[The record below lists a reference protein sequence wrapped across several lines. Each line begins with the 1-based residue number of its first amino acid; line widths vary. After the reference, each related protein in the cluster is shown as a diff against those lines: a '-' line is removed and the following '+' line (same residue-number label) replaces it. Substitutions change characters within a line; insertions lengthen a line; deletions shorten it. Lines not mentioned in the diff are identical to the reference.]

1 MAINVYTQGELIR
14 LSASFIGSDASP
26 INPGDVFL
34 NLKYPTGASISISGS
49 SIINASPGIYQTEI
63 DASLPGRWHY
73 RWYSTGCGQA
83 AKSNYFKVLEPHV

>member
-1 MAINVYTQGELIR
+1 MAINIYTQGELVR
-14 LSASFIGSDASP
+14 LSASFADGASP

-34 NLKYPTGASISISGS
+34 NLKYPTGASVLVSGS
-49 SIINASPGIYQTEI
+49 LITNASPGIYQTDI